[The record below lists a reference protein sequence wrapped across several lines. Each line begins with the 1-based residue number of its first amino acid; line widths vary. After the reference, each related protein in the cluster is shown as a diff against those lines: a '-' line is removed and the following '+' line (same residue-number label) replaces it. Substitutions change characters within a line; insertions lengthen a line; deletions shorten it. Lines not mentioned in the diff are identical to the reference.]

1 MKKYLWFILLFS
13 IIGCVS
19 INFEPVT
26 HPDQR
31 IQLGGFSFLP
41 PNGGNWEM
49 TTDPIEVNG
58 TWENWGRGTVKMK
71 AFKKSIVGPN
81 QKPDEAEILKA
92 SIIKYEFAIMKF
104 DHDDDLMDVFQEG
117 IKAMDKQGF
126 KLMELSGSHEKLK
139 GMNCVR
145 KKGKA
150 EGGRKLS
157 NSEASATIYYF
168 QRYMCV
174 HPRQSNHL
182 IELAVSQEVL
192 KRQTPTDV
200 QYEFDQFLNSLQVD

>member
-26 HPDQR
+26 QPDQR

-41 PNGGNWEM
+41 PNGENWEM
-49 TTDPIEVNG
+49 TTDPFEVNV

-92 SIIKYEFAIMKF
+92 GINKYELGIMKF
-104 DHDDDLMDVFQEG
+104 DHDDDLMDFFQEG
-117 IKAMDKQGF
+117 IKAGDRQGLKF
-126 KLMELSGSHEKLK
+126 LESSLSHEKFN

-145 KKGKA
+145 HKGKA

-174 HPRQSNHL
+174 HPRHSNHL
-182 IELAVSQEVL
+182 IELGASQEVL
-192 KRQTPTDV
+192 KGQTPTNV

>member
-1 MKKYLWFILLFS
+1 MKKYLWLILLFS

-26 HPDQR
+26 QPDQR

-41 PNGGNWEM
+41 PNGENWQV
-49 TTDPIEVNG
+49 TTDPLELNM

-71 AFKKSIVGPN
+71 AFKKSIVGPT

-92 SIIKYEFAIMKF
+92 KITKIEFGIMKF
-104 DHDDDLMDVFQEG
+104 DHDEDLMEVSQEG
-117 IKAMDKQGF
+117 IKTMDKQGF
-126 KLMELSGSHEKLK
+126 KILESSSFHEKFK

-145 KKGKA
+145 WKVKA

-157 NSEASATIYYF
+157 NSEASAVIHYF
-168 QRYMCV
+168 QGYVCV
-174 HPRQSNHL
+174 HPRHSNHL
-182 IELAVSQEVL
+182 IELGASQEVL
-192 KRQTPTDV
+192 KGQIPTDV
-200 QYEFDQFLNSLQVD
+200 QYEFDQFLNSLQVH